1 MKKLFFGVFM
11 LVSVQLFA
19 QLKFTIN
26 GNVAGV
32 KDTINKVFINY
43 RLNDDWMEDSIEIA
57 DKKYSFSGTIDEA
70 SIAYIR
76 ASCKRAVPQKVI
88 QKRDVTSI
96 FLEGTT
102 MSAVHTDS
110 FSNVKVKGSKS
121 NDEYV
126 MLNEKMKPIN
136 AEIEQLNNDYRALA
150 ANKDEAGIAKL
161 EEKYDGIE
169 KRQKEIYKSEFLKNP
184 SSPLALY
191 LLERF
196 AGYDINADDVDPLF
210 AMLPASAKESKSGKT
225 MTEKLNRARITG
237 IGRTAPEFSQNDTL
251 GNPVSLT
258 SFRGKYLLVD
268 FWASWCGPCRKE
280 NPNVV
285 KAFNKYKEKG
295 FTILGVSL
303 DQPNAKDRWMKAI
316 HDDQLTWTHV
326 SDLQYWKNAVAVQYG
341 VQAIPQNFLIDPAG
355 KIIAKNL
362 RGEDL
367 DKKLAE
373 LMK

>member
-1 MKKLFFGVFM
+1 MKKIFFAAFM
-11 LVSVQLFA
+11 LVSAQLFA

-26 GNVAGV
+26 GNVAGL
-32 KDTINKVFINY
+32 KDTVDKVFINY
-43 RLNDDWMEDSIEIA
+43 RLNDDWKQDSIAIA

-76 ASCKRAVPQKVI
+76 ASYKRAVPQRVN

-161 EEKYDGIE
+161 EEKYNGIE
-169 KRQKEIYKSEFLKNP
+169 NRQKEIYKAEFLKNP

-191 LLERF
+191 LLERY
-196 AGYDINADDVDPLF
+196 AGYDINADNVDPLF
-210 AMLPASAKESKSGKT
+210 AKLPASAKESKSGKA
-225 MTEKLNRARITG
+225 MTEKLNLARITG
-237 IGRTAPEFSQNDTL
+237 IGRTAPEFTQNDTL
-251 GNPVSLT
+251 GNPVALA

-362 RGEDL
+362 RGVDL

>member
-1 MKKLFFGVFM
+1 MKKLFFAAFM
-11 LVSVQLFA
+11 LASVQLFA

-26 GNVAGV
+26 GSVAGM
-32 KDTINKVFINY
+32 KDTVEKVFINY
-43 RLNDDWMEDSIEIA
+43 RLNGEWKQDSVAIA
-57 DKKYSFSGTIDEA
+57 DKKYSVSGTIDEA
-70 SIAYIR
+70 SLAYVR
-76 ASCKRAVPQKVI
+76 ASYKRAVPQRVN

-102 MSAVHTDS
+102 MTATHTDS

-126 MLNEKMKPIN
+126 VLNEKMKPIN

-161 EEKYDGIE
+161 EEKYNGIE
-169 KRQKEIYKSEFLKNP
+169 KRQKEIYKSEFQKNP

-191 LLERF
+191 LLERY
-196 AGYDINADDVDPLF
+196 AGYDINADDIDPLF
-210 AMLPASAKESKSGKT
+210 AMLPASAKESKSGQA
-225 MTEKLNRARITG
+225 MTEKLNVARITG
-237 IGRTAPEFSQNDTL
+237 IGKTAPEFTQNDTL
-251 GNPVSLT
+251 GNPVSLA

-285 KAFNKYKEKG
+285 KAFTKYKEKG